1 MNNTLKLALGYSQ
14 KLKWSIIPAKV
25 GRIEYGKAK
34 KIFPIQW
41 GEFQNR
47 IASEEEINKWYTENP
62 DWGIAV
68 ICGKIS
74 NLAVLD
80 IDNPKID
87 LSKYNLPETWTVKTG
102 RGFHQYF
109 RLPENITIKGT
120 IDIEEGL
127 ELKGDGATVH

>member
-1 MNNTLKLALGYSQ
+1 MALGYSQ
-14 KLKWSIIPAKV
+14 KMGWSVIPAKV
-25 GRIEYGKAK
+25 WEIKNGKAS
-34 KIFPIQW
+34 KIFPIVW
-41 GEFQNR
+41 GPYQKR
-47 IASEEEINKWYTENP
+47 IATEEEINDWYTKNP
-62 DWGIAV
+62 SWGIAIV
-68 ICGKIS
+68 CGKIS
-74 NLAVLD
+74 KLAVLD
-80 IDNPKID
+80 IDDTKID